1 MAEASTPH
9 ADSAAPALNSHIA
22 NDAYFDGLCRTQKLS
37 PGNSKVAATTAQQDR
52 AQMAPFAIIQG
63 GPNGDID
70 PPGEVHFLFARHS
83 QDGRIEWNDA
93 GGRLHHETHEIS
105 EVALAEA
112 VIASIELI
120 NPA

>member
-1 MAEASTPH
+1 MPNAETLARELEGRGYNCSAGQR
-9 ADSAAPALNSHIA
+9 ADGTVCIIA
-22 NDAYFDGLCRTQKLS
+22 
-37 PGNSKVAATTAQQDR
+37 
-52 AQMAPFAIIQG
+52 G

-70 PPGEVHFLFARHS
+70 PPGEVHFLVARHPR
-83 QDGRIEWNDA
+83 DGRIEWNDA
-93 GGRLHHETHEIS
+93 GGRLHSETPEIS

>member
-1 MAEASTPH
+1 MPNAETLARELEARGYKCSTGQRADGSVCIIAS
-9 ADSAAPALNSHIA
+9 
-22 NDAYFDGLCRTQKLS
+22 
-37 PGNSKVAATTAQQDR
+37 
-52 AQMAPFAIIQG
+52 

-70 PPGEVHFLFARHS
+70 PPGEVHFLVAGQAH
-83 QDGRIEWNDA
+83 DGCIEWNDA
-93 GGRLHHETHEIS
+93 GGRLHCETPEIS